1 MPSIKTTNP
10 ADADVPPISQETVLE
25 VKSQADWL
33 KTGALQSAIFNSANF
48 SSIATDAKGVIQIF
62 NVGAERMLG
71 YTALDVMNKSSP
83 ADISDPQELVARA
96 ASLSLEAGV
105 TITPGF
111 EALVFK
117 ASRGIEDIYE
127 LTYIRKDGSR
137 FPAVVSVTAL
147 RDDQN
152 AIIGYLL
159 IGTDNT
165 ARKQAEEALLKAGAL
180 QSAIFNSA
188 NFSSIA
194 TDAKGVIQIFN
205 VGAERMLGYAA
216 LDVMNKRSPAD
227 ISDSQELIAR
237 AKFLSAEAG
246 VTITPGFEA
255 LVFKASRG
263 IEDIYE
269 LTYIRKDG
277 SRFPAVVSVTALR
290 DDQNTIIGYLL
301 IGTDNTARKQ
311 IEGEQ
316 KILAQRL
323 RDHQFYT
330 RSLFESNIDALIT
343 TDPSGIITDVN
354 KQMEVLTD
362 CTRDELIGAPF
373 KNYFTDPERAEAA
386 IKLVLSEKKVT
397 NYELTA
403 HARGGKE
410 TVVSYNATTFY
421 DRDRTLQGVF
431 AAARD
436 ITERKRLDQV
446 LQEKNVEL
454 EGARSVAEKANQAKS
469 DFLSSMSHELRS
481 PLNAI
486 LGFAQLM
493 ESEVPM
499 PTASQGES
507 IAQILQAGWHLLKLI
522 NEILD
527 LAKVES
533 GQVPM
538 SEEPVL
544 LTNVMLECQTMIEP
558 HAQARGIRMSFPSHD
573 IPHYVLADET
583 RLKQVL
589 INLLTNAIKY
599 NNKDGHVEVE
609 YSERPL
615 GRIRISI
622 SDTGLGLMPEQMD
635 QLFQAFNRLGQEGG
649 SEEGTGIGLV
659 VAKRLVELMGGT
671 IGVESIAGVGSVF
684 WFELISVAKPWLSKH
699 VKEVHVLDEYHLPRQ
714 SRPHS
719 VLYVED
725 NSANMKLV
733 AQIISRY
740 PAINLL
746 TASNGASGI
755 EIARA
760 SQPDVILMDIKL
772 PGINGFEVLK
782 ILRLDPATAHIP
794 VLAISANAMNLD
806 IERGL
811 KAGFFDYI
819 TKPIKV
825 SCFMEALELAMEFAE
840 KNHKL
845 ASEYLQF
852 S

>member
-1 MPSIKTTNP
+1 
-10 ADADVPPISQETVLE
+10 
-25 VKSQADWL
+25 
-33 KTGALQSAIFNSANF
+33 
-48 SSIATDAKGVIQIF
+48 
-62 NVGAERMLG
+62 
-71 YTALDVMNKSSP
+71 
-83 ADISDPQELVARA
+83 
-96 ASLSLEAGV
+96 
-105 TITPGF
+105 
-111 EALVFK
+111 
-117 ASRGIEDIYE
+117 
-127 LTYIRKDGSR
+127 
-137 FPAVVSVTAL
+137 VVSVTAL

-152 AIIGYLL
+152 A
-159 IGTDNT
+159 
-165 ARKQAEEALLKAGAL
+165 
-180 QSAIFNSA
+180 
-188 NFSSIA
+188 
-194 TDAKGVIQIFN
+194 
-205 VGAERMLGYAA
+205 
-216 LDVMNKRSPAD
+216 
-227 ISDSQELIAR
+227 
-237 AKFLSAEAG
+237 
-246 VTITPGFEA
+246 
-255 LVFKASRG
+255 
-263 IEDIYE
+263 
-269 LTYIRKDG
+269 
-277 SRFPAVVSVTALR
+277 
-290 DDQNTIIGYLL
+290 IIGYLL

-373 KNYFTDPERAEAA
+373 KNYFTDPERAEAS
-386 IKLVLSEKKVT
+386 IKLALSEKKVT

-410 TVVSYNATTFY
+410 TVVSYNSTTFY

-436 ITERKRLDQV
+436 VTERKRLDQV
-446 LQEKNVEL
+446 LQEKNIEL

-493 ESEVPM
+493 ESDVPV
-499 PTASQGES
+499 PTPSQVES

-538 SEEPVL
+538 SAEPVL
-544 LTNVMLECQTMIEP
+544 LTDVMLECQNMIEP
-558 HAQARGIRMSFPSHD
+558 QAQARGIRLSFPSHV

-599 NNKDGHVEVE
+599 NSKNGTVEVE
-609 YSERPL
+609 YSERPS
-615 GRIRISI
+615 GRMRISI
-622 SDTGLGLMPEQMD
+622 SDTGSGLSPEQME
-635 QLFQAFNRLGQEGG
+635 QLFQAFNRLGQDGG
-649 SEEGTGIGLV
+649 AEEGTGIGLV
-659 VAKRLVELMGGT
+659 VAKRLVELMGGS
-671 IGVESIAGVGSVF
+671 IGVESIVGVGSVF
-684 WFELISVAKPWLSKH
+684 WFELTSVAQPKLSNH
-699 VKEVHVLDEYHLPRQ
+699 VKEERVVDEHHLPRQ
-714 SRPHS
+714 SRPHT

-740 PAINLL
+740 PAIHLL
-746 TASNGASGI
+746 TASNGTSGL
-755 EIARA
+755 EIARE

-782 ILRLDPATAHIP
+782 ILRQDPATAHIP

-806 IERGL
+806 VDRGL

-825 SCFMEALELAMEFAE
+825 SGFMEALELAMEFAE
-840 KNHKL
+840 KNQKL
-845 ASEYLQF
+845 ASEYLRF